1 MLKIDLFH
9 SIKVILTRTLLYLD
23 EYNFSLIEKTNN
35 IHQQMNAL
43 LYSTLLYRTQCIA
56 HNFVMI

>member
-23 EYNFSLIEKTNN
+23 EYNFSLIEKN
-35 IHQQMNAL
+35 QQ
-43 LYSTLLYRTQCIA
+43 YSPTDECTI
-56 HNFVMI
+56 V